1 MTAKCT
7 GLPQVCTGGWLGSLE
22 SHETAKRT
30 GSLQVCG
37 IPGVGPAGPGP
48 ADAGGAENAAA
59 TTAAATTD
67 TT

>member
-37 IPGVGPAGPGP
+37 IPGVGPAGP